1 MGYFVDIYHFLNSTE
16 YEYKFIGKYGAK
28 GEKRGKKEKPTP
40 EQIKK
45 QNQRNR
51 ENRVRRLIKRN
62 FCPNDL
68 WVTLKYQAGVR
79 KPPGEVKKEFRAFLD
94 SLRREY
100 KKRGEPLKYI
110 YRMEI
115 GERGGIHIHILINRL
130 RGAPDTDVIVQT
142 KWTHGRANF
151 TSIYE
156 DGGYKALAEY
166 IVKQPSEKIEE
177 KMSQL
182 PPEER
187 KLLISYNS
195 SRNLIRPEPERKE
208 YKTRTM
214 KKIMEQVAKDGKPEA
229 KEGFYIDRDS
239 IRCGVNPYTGMSY
252 LHYTECRIVQI
263 ERPEEGG

>member
-1 MGYFVDIYHFLNSTE
+1 MGYIVDTFKFLNSTE
-16 YEYKFIGKYGAK
+16 YEYKFVGKYGAK
-28 GEKRGKKEKPTP
+28 GEKRGRKEKPTP

-51 ENRVRRLIKRN
+51 ENHVRRLIKTN

-68 WVTLKYQAGVR
+68 WVTLKYPARVR
-79 KPPGEVKKEFRAFLD
+79 KPLGEVKKEFRAFIG

-100 KKRGEPLKYI
+100 KKLGEQLKYI

-142 KWTHGRANF
+142 KWTYGRANF

-156 DGGYKALAEY
+156 DGGYKDLATY
-166 IVKQPSEKIEE
+166 IVKQPTEEIER
-177 KMSQL
+177 KLSQL

-187 KLLISYNS
+187 KGLISYNT
-195 SRNLIRPEPERKE
+195 SRNLIQPEPERKE

-214 KKIMEQVAKDGKPEA
+214 RKIMEQVAKDGQPEA

-252 LHYTECRIVQI
+252 LHYTECRIKPIV
-263 ERPEEGG
+263 RPEEGG